1 MAVQSATSRIQYAG
15 NNSTVTSYAV
25 PFVFLENAHLQAIA
39 RTSAGVESTV
49 TLTNHTG
56 AGNVNGGTVRT
67 AVAVPEASTLTIF
80 RKVPI
85 TQTTGYAEGGD
96 FPAASHER
104 ALDKLTFI
112 AQQNDRAI
120 ERSIKMPESDNN
132 SSLTIPVSNVR
143 ANRVLGFENDGDARV
158 TNSTVAQI
166 DAAVATVETLASAA
180 SGGSAAIAHIASGS
194 GAVATTV
201 QAKLREAVSVKDFG
215 AAGNGSTDDTNA
227 INNAIAS
234 LTNGGTIYFPRGRYR
249 ITSTVTITGK
259 PIWFIG
265 EGADTEYTKGS
276 GIIVDTV
283 NLTGLRFEN
292 ADNSGIARMV
302 LQGPSGTSRLT
313 GGSLVETGAGTWGFT
328 IEDSV
333 LNRGYNGL
341 TCYGSSAGTF
351 ANNEAYACK
360 LRGVRIRL
368 MSGDYCVGAVTL
380 SGQKK
385 SFQQITMETCDT
397 SAGDHVQFVRYID
410 DPLKTAT
417 ENRTF
422 LWSAFTSDLTNIQVS
437 LVDATT
443 FAKTILVKD
452 VGYTIALNTQSVT
465 IVIDAGVSLTSGQYL
480 IFRKLGGVRGVGTTL
495 VYFNGRTGSHKF
507 VNCTGGFGGDGYYI
521 TNTTGEGRPNFYYIA
536 NGGFE
541 NIQGTAIRIDTGN
554 DIKVANC
561 YFAAEEHGLDMRFD
575 AGSAQ
580 NISNV
585 FEVAGRIQLTVNSHG
600 FDGAQDLIVRGVKGT
615 DIGQANGRFPA
626 ADLDEGTIAGYRVV
640 NANTIELLEKVTG
653 TAGLF
658 RSPVFWKESPAD
670 NPSWTSA
677 TGNARTRVVGTTGV
691 TISNT
696 WFRAARQSGIRIDS
710 NACQISNC
718 RVTESGA
725 GDKTL
730 FGVDVDSVANNSGA
744 IRVVTKYAH
753 NFTTGDLF
761 RFENLK
767 KSGVEQLSYVY
778 GSVAV
783 VNATTLDVSATGMN
797 PSRDMVSMAWDG
809 AYDTINSANPVF
821 LIPSGANVELA
832 ENADDVTINNCLLGD
847 VDNKTDR
854 TPYGIWNK
862 SAKNL
867 QIIGNNATGVRRLGL
882 RNDVAA
888 PDSGF
893 RQVWS
898 GNIQDLPT
906 ADSINVF
913 TAGAG
918 SVITGSTSTP
928 ALRVTQTGSG
938 NAIEV
943 EDSTNPDSTP
953 FIVNTGG
960 VVVVGHTASM
970 STRLGVSSVTPVL
983 QNVGNTGASSA
994 KISGRFSNDANS
1006 PFSYYAKS
1014 RNVTVGGHTIVQ
1026 NNDQIG
1032 GISFAGSDGSKFEEG
1047 ARIRVDVD
1055 GSPISGA
1062 NVSVSAITTSG
1073 ITATATATAHGFT
1086 TGNPVM
1092 ISGATGADAA
1102 LYNGPFEVTV
1112 VDADT
1117 FTYTM
1122 AGTPTASASGTLLAN
1137 RYGMPSRF
1145 GFFTTPDQSTGV
1157 SERMRIDN
1165 AGRVAIGAT
1174 PNVSAQLTVTSTTRG
1189 FLPPRMTGTQRDAI
1203 ATPPA
1208 GLMVYNAVTNK
1219 LNFYNGATWEVVT
1232 SA

>member
-1 MAVQSATSRIQYAG
+1 MAVQSDTSRIQYAG
-15 NNSTVTSYAV
+15 NNSTTTSYAV
-25 PFVFLENAHLQAIA
+25 PFVFQENSHLKAVA
-39 RTSAGVESTV
+39 RTAAGVETVV
-49 TLTNHTG
+49 TLTNHTRD
-56 AGNVNGGTVRT
+56 GNVNGGTVRT
-67 AVAVPEASTLTIF
+67 AVAVPATSTLTIY
-80 RKVPI
+80 REVPI
-85 TQTTGYAEGGD
+85 TQTTSYIEGGN
-96 FPAASHER
+96 FPAASHEQ
-104 ALDKLTFI
+104 ALDKLTQI

-120 ERSIKMPESDNN
+120 DRSIKVPESD
-132 SSLTIPVSNVR
+132 SNPTVTLPTSAVR
-143 ANRVLGFENDGDARV
+143 ANRVLGFENDGDV
-158 TNSTVAQI
+158 TVSNSTMAQI
-166 DAAVATVETLASAA
+166 DGAVTAIDNLASA
-180 SGGSAAIAHIASGS
+180 SGGSASIAHIASGT

-201 QAKLREAVSVKDFG
+201 QAKLRETVSVKDFG

-249 ITSTVTITGK
+249 ITSTVTITGR

-276 GIIVDTV
+276 GIIVDTA

-397 SAGDHVQFVRYID
+397 SAGDHVQFVRYIN

-465 IVIDAGVSLTSGQYL
+465 IVIDAGISLTSGQYL

-521 TNTTGEGRPNFYYIA
+521 TNTTQEGRPNFYYIA

-600 FDGAQDLIVRGVKGT
+600 FDGTRDLIVSGVKGT
-615 DIGQANGRFPA
+615 DIGHANGRFPA
-626 ADLDEGTIAGYRVV
+626 ADPDEGTIAGYRVV

-670 NPSWTSA
+670 SPSWTSA
-677 TGNARTRVVGTTGV
+677 TGNARTRVVGTAGV
-691 TISNT
+691 NISNT

-767 KSGVEQLSYVY
+767 KSGAEQFSYVY

-797 PSRDMVSMAWDG
+797 PSRNMVSMAWDG

-821 LIPSGANVELA
+821 LIPSGANVELT

-867 QIIGNNATGVRRLGL
+867 QIIGNNTTGVRRLGI
-882 RNDVAA
+882 RNDIAA

-893 RQVWS
+893 RHIFSANIADQSVTDTTASNITS
-898 GNIQDLPT
+898 GNITATALTTSGTVTAAGGLIASVTDGSSIIRSSNALNSNTGPQMDFRRARGTQAAKVAVDNNDIVSDIRSLAWDGT
-906 ADSINVF
+906 AD
-913 TAGAG
+913 
-918 SVITGSTSTP
+918 
-928 ALRVTQTGSG
+928 R
-938 NAIEV
+938 EV
-943 EDSTNPDSTP
+943 
-953 FIVNTGG
+953 G
-960 VVVVGHTASM
+960 
-970 STRLGVSSVTPVL
+970 
-983 QNVGNTGASSA
+983 
-994 KISGRFSNDANS
+994 
-1006 PFSYYAKS
+1006 
-1014 RNVTVGGHTIVQ
+1014 
-1026 NNDQIG
+1026 
-1032 GISFAGSDGSKFEEG
+1032 
-1047 ARIRVDVD
+1047 RIRSDID
-1055 GSPISGA
+1055 GALAGGA
-1062 NVSVSAITTSG
+1062 NVSISG
-1073 ITATATATAHGFT
+1073 ITRTGTTATATATGHGYASNNVV
-1086 TGNPVM
+1086 G
-1092 ISGATGADAA
+1092 ISGATGADAS
-1102 LYNGPFEVTV
+1102 LYNGTFIITV

-1122 AGTPTASASGTLLAN
+1122 TGTPTGSAAGTLIANRVGTPARMRFYTTPDASSGSTLLA
-1137 RYGMPSRF
+1137 
-1145 GFFTTPDQSTGV
+1145 
-1157 SERMRIDN
+1157 ERMRITS
-1165 AGRVAIGAT
+1165 AGRVGINETSPASTLHVDGDMTVSSATTSPTASTTAGGAT
-1174 PNVSAQLTVTSTTRG
+1174 LPALAAGYLVVSINGTSRKIP
-1189 FLPPRMTGTQRDAI
+1189 FY
-1203 ATPPA
+1203 AT
-1208 GLMVYNAVTNK
+1208 
-1219 LNFYNGATWEVVT
+1219 
-1232 SA
+1232 